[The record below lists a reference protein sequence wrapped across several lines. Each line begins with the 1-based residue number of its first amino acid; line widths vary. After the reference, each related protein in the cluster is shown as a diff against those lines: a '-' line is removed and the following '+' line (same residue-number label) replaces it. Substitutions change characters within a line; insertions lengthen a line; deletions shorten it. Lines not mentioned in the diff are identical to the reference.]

1 MSIFSA
7 SAGELLNGHIS
18 LNFNDN
24 RCHKGN
30 LIEKINCH
38 LHLLKKLIEKLHNFS
53 RLLKRDAKN
62 FDENK
67 TCYREE
73 IEKMSGQINQKFTF
87 FHENI
92 MKVIDKNAPIKKLV
106 TEERKGYLCHKT
118 ITSQTVSSEVQVK
131 NFFFLEKLFSTL

>member
-38 LHLLKKLIEKLHNFS
+38 LHLLKKLIEKLHNYS

-92 MKVIDKNAPIKKLV
+92 MKVIDKLV